1 MLTKARVSSKATL
14 RISIKDLLKDLPF
27 LMHEPLRASR
37 YYARASQSLVI
48 QADDS
53 RKQADNAELC
63 WQRFHQLLKEVASN
77 AVPGMTS
84 DYQRSKVKKL

>member
-1 MLTKARVSSKATL
+1 
-14 RISIKDLLKDLPF
+14 
-27 LMHEPLRASR
+27 MHDPLRASR
-37 YYARASQSLVI
+37 YYAKTSESLVI

-63 WQRFHQLLKEVASN
+63 WQRFYQLLKEVAGT
-77 AVPGMTS
+77 AVPGITS